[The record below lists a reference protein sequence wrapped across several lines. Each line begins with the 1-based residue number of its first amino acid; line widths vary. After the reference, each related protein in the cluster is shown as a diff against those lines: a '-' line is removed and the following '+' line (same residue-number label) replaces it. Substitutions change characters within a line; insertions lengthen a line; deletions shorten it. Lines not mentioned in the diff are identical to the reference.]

1 MLSDSDI
8 VRIVARVVVG
18 CRPLAVGTFGSYA
31 IGRAREGSDLD
42 LFVIQQ
48 TILPSPA
55 RRRSVMQH
63 LYGVLHPLDVHVFTP
78 EEFETGTLEELS
90 FTWIIVRQARVY
102 HWSPEAAAL
111 VPSLANLAQGP
122 GFGR

>member
-1 MLSDSDI
+1 MLSEGDI
-8 VRIVARVVVG
+8 GRIVARVVAG

-42 LFVIQQ
+42 LFVIQE
-48 TILPSPA
+48 TNLPSSA

-78 EEFETGTLEELS
+78 EESEAGTLEQLS
-90 FTWIIVRQARVY
+90 FTWIIVRQARLY
-102 HWSPEAAAL
+102 HWSPKA
-111 VPSLANLAQGP
+111 V
-122 GFGR
+122 